1 MTARTDGLDLKITGA
16 EEVKAIKAGSSKI
29 AGVVVVV
36 KAGSSKIVG
45 VVVVKTGSSKI
56 VGVVVVKTGSSKIVG
71 VVVVSIGGIEM
82 IEETLSKGMI
92 IPLHPRILRKHSR
105 YVFDPN
111 TTSEST

>member
-36 KAGSSKIVG
+36 KA
-45 VVVVKTGSSKI
+45 GSSKI